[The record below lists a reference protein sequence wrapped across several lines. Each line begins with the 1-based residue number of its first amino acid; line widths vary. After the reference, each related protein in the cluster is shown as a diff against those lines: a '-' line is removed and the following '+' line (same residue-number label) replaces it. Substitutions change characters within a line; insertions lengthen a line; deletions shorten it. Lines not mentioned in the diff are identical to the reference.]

1 MEASVVNVTDFAFW
15 LIFDL
20 IVFIVYAVVKCCLTM
35 LPFVVKVSAN
45 AGMKRTRASTAARPS
60 GDTQQRKRA
69 RQTLLVPP
77 VLRRCAVCGFEYWDA
92 AAHRPVHAAFLA
104 QRADGFSGAAAA
116 SAPPTPWPGP

>member
-1 MEASVVNVTDFAFW
+1 
-15 LIFDL
+15 
-20 IVFIVYAVVKCCLTM
+20 M

-92 AAHRPVHAAFLA
+92 AAHKPVHAAFLA
-104 QRADGFSGAAAA
+104 QRADGFSGLRGARVTEEEHPDGRVAWVANKRFV
-116 SAPPTPWPGP
+116 S